1 MFLFLPFNVTRNYE
15 MPHVVPIILIFLL
28 EHNFGIL
35 RQPWEQGRKGIHN
48 EELKVTGVLITWTD
62 PQVGN
67 NVHVIQLFLYL

>member
-35 RQPWEQGRKGIHN
+35 RQP
-48 EELKVTGVLITWTD
+48 
-62 PQVGN
+62 
-67 NVHVIQLFLYL
+67 